1 MLGTLFA
8 HRGPRSAATGMP
20 STFAFR
26 RHDREATMDTLLARN
41 WGWIALRGVAA
52 VIFGLLTV
60 MNPGITLAV
69 LILFFGAFS
78 LIDGILAV
86 IAAIRNRKA
95 ESHWVTLLIGGIAG
109 IIIGVC
115 TFLAPGISAIVLLY
129 FIAVWALIIGFSEI
143 MAAIRLR
150 KIITGEWML
159 VLAGVASVALG
170 LFLLSRPAVGAIALV
185 IWIGVYAFVSGILL
199 IALAFELRRWLRN
212 RPASMPHPA

>member
-1 MLGTLFA
+1 
-8 HRGPRSAATGMP
+8 
-20 STFAFR
+20 
-26 RHDREATMDTLLARN
+26 MDTLLARN

-185 IWIGVYAFVSGILL
+185 IWIGLYPFVSGILL
-199 IALAFELRRWLRN
+199 IAQAFELRRWLRN

>member
-1 MLGTLFA
+1 
-8 HRGPRSAATGMP
+8 
-20 STFAFR
+20 
-26 RHDREATMDTLLARN
+26 MDTLLARN

-69 LILFFGAFS
+69 LIPFFGAFS

>member
-1 MLGTLFA
+1 
-8 HRGPRSAATGMP
+8 
-20 STFAFR
+20 
-26 RHDREATMDTLLARN
+26 
-41 WGWIALRGVAA
+41 LRGVAA
-52 VIFGLLTV
+52 VIFGSLTV

>member
-1 MLGTLFA
+1 
-8 HRGPRSAATGMP
+8 
-20 STFAFR
+20 
-26 RHDREATMDTLLARN
+26 MDTLLARN

-95 ESHWVTLLIGGIAG
+95 ESQWVTLLIGGIAG

>member
-1 MLGTLFA
+1 M
-8 HRGPRSAATGMP
+8 
-20 STFAFR
+20 
-26 RHDREATMDTLLARN
+26 
-41 WGWIALRGVAA
+41 RGVAA

>member
-1 MLGTLFA
+1 
-8 HRGPRSAATGMP
+8 
-20 STFAFR
+20 
-26 RHDREATMDTLLARN
+26 MDTLLARN

-60 MNPGITLAV
+60 MYPGITLAV

>member
-1 MLGTLFA
+1 
-8 HRGPRSAATGMP
+8 
-20 STFAFR
+20 
-26 RHDREATMDTLLARN
+26 MDTLLARN